1 VRYNSTNKLHKEIN
15 ELPKVQALLS
25 SMGRNSIRTAFGY
38 KTSLAYFQEFLSN
51 RSNRYNHTLE
61 SILKILS
68 TVGGDKDGS
77 IDVCEVLEGFIA
89 FMQQEKKVK
98 Q

>member
-51 RSNRYNHTLE
+51 RYNHTLE

-77 IDVCEVLEGFIA
+77 IDVYEVLEGFIA